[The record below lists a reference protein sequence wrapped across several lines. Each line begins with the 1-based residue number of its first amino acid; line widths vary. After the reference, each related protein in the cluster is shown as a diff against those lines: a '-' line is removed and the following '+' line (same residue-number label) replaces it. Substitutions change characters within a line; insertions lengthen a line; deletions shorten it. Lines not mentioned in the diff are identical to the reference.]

1 MDALHELQQLAANN
15 NGQREKRPLSGYVMS
30 QADLASA
37 DIPPRKFLLAKWL
50 PLDSYGMVFAARGV
64 GKSWFCMALAVAIA
78 EGRQRFLSWE
88 MHGQHNVLYIDGEM
102 TTADL
107 KERFSDLCREP
118 LHNLF
123 IMPSEK
129 LFRDGTPICL
139 DEPEEQKQFEK
150 MLEEFEAAGNRP
162 QVLIFDNLST
172 LRRNVSENDN
182 DETRFLNDWFISLR
196 SFGYSVIVVHHA
208 GKSGQQRG
216 ASIIEVPMDYVIKLT
231 RPDITKSRQSQGA
244 VFDLELDKIRGL
256 GPAADN
262 LTLSLRPDGDGI
274 TKLFFETNDDAIE
287 PHCKLLKYLAQKGR
301 HTYRRMAQDL
311 SMGTGTISGYMHKLM
326 KDKLIEGD
334 NKKPTISLS
343 GRYLLYDFWPDEFGI
358 PEENDLVHEEVL
370 PF

>member
-1 MDALHELQQLAANN
+1 MDALHELQQLADNSKE
-15 NGQREKRPLSGYVMS
+15 QREKRPLSGYVMS

-37 DIPPRKFLLAKWL
+37 DIPPREFLLAKWL

-208 GKSGQQRG
+208 CKSGQQRG
-216 ASIIEVPMDYVIKLT
+216 ASVFEDPIDYVIKLK
-231 RPDITKSRQSQGA
+231 RPDITKSRQSQRA

-287 PHCKLLKYLAQKGR
+287 PHCKLLKYLTQKGR

-334 NKKPTISLS
+334 NKKPTISLA
-343 GRYLLYDFWPDEFGI
+343 GRYLLYDF
-358 PEENDLVHEEVL
+358 
-370 PF
+370 

>member
-1 MDALHELQQLAANN
+1 MDALHELQQLADNS

-37 DIPPRKFLLAKWL
+37 DILPREFLLAKWL

-139 DEPEEQKQFEK
+139 DEPEEQRQFEK

-231 RPDITKSRQSQGA
+231 RPDKVKATQSQGA

-256 GPAADN
+256 GPATDS

-274 TKLFFETNDDAIE
+274 TKLFFEANDDAIE
-287 PHCKLLKYLAQKGR
+287 PRYRLLKYLAQKGR
-301 HTYRRMAQDL
+301 HAYRKMGDDL
-311 SMGTGTISGYMHKLM
+311 SMGTGTISNYMYKLFEERV
-326 KDKLIEGD
+326 IEGHTK
-334 NKKPTISLS
+334 NPKITSVGL
-343 GRYLLYDFWPDEFGI
+343 YLLHDFWPDEFDQ
-358 PEENDLVHEEVL
+358 PQEFDFVHEENV